1 MYQEKQLSQP
11 LTLSEPVQFH
21 YLARGRMYVKLGLP
35 TDATYQ
41 IGCYGET
48 FKAYTGLPMP
58 QITVYLDR
66 VTLKTAKLYIKG
78 GEVVD
83 HDHQR
88 RLPYTWVDG
97 HCPEEGV
104 TFLWNVTDPQYCPV
118 AVVNEF
124 LGQDPN

>member
-48 FKAYTGLPMP
+48 FKAYTGFPMP
-58 QITVYLDR
+58 QVTGYLDR

-83 HDHQR
+83 HDHQQ
-88 RLPYTWVDG
+88 RLPYTWVCWPAIVARQMTV
-97 HCPEEGV
+97 HRAPIV
-104 TFLWNVTDPQYCPV
+104 YIYCMPC
-118 AVVNEF
+118 
-124 LGQDPN
+124 